1 MSEEGLGCV
10 QIVGVGQNLNLSK
23 KYEKGR
29 TWLCPSS
36 MSWKDLIESR
46 ASKVLIVFKE

>member
-46 ASKVLIVFKE
+46 EKRLVRS